1 MANWKKITTDTDL
14 TAISSSLTTTDQ
26 AISAS
31 VAALSGSAS
40 TARGL
45 LGGGGGTTINT
56 TDNVIPVRSDATTFV
71 DSSIT
76 VTSGDQVVGGT
87 QFALDNVQFFDFD
100 PGLNPGDTCNFTF
113 QNNQTLG
120 TVGDPAIWQVTT
132 ELNSGDGTVIPVG
145 VYIGTLINVP
155 NGSTGLG
162 ATFSN
167 DSGWT
172 RGGSNIA
179 APASSAGILG
189 VGSAI
194 STLNQTTISS
204 DLTVSGSAE
213 ITGSLGVTGSVSY
226 STNIIP
232 IPGAWSSTNA
242 LNSEYQNGV
251 AGAGTQTAGLAF
263 NGDAFTA
270 VNRQT
275 EEYNGSSWSIG
286 GAPLSNSNYSNF
298 DGSGTQNDAMLL
310 GSNYGTGQSQNYN
323 GSVWMV
329 GGTMSN
335 NMGFS
340 GQAGA
345 SVNTSLAFG
354 GYDSIGTNDI
364 TCTEEYNGTSWSAGG
379 ALITGRQSLAG
390 TGTQTAALAVGG
402 GTISGVGSC
411 TEEYD
416 GTSWTVSGALSTAR
430 FQLGGA
436 GTQTAGLAFG
446 GSDGSYSSCT
456 EEYDGTSWTVGGALS
471 TARNCLAGAGTQT
484 SGLAAGG
491 GLSGRSTEEYTS
503 VIGGFTKTFDYSEST
518 GNITISN
525 DATLTLTGSAKFQ
538 STTSAMGDVWY
549 QSGGLINPR
558 GGLGGAGSANA
569 SLAIGGYDSNLGAIL
584 SCVEEYNGA
593 TWSVGSSLNIGLK
606 NMGSAGAQ
614 NSALSFGGY
623 DGGYSTTSVA
633 QEYNGSTWSS
643 ISSMQ
648 TPRNSLSGAGLT
660 AEKVITFGGL
670 NTCNN
675 TEEWAG
681 GSWSTCAIMSNG
693 RKWMGGTGHY
703 QNAMAFGGSNGSS
716 ALSCTEKYN
725 FNTWST
731 CSPMPIAK
739 YGVGAAG
746 GSTAGNFG
754 SVDSLV
760 FGGRGTSGGG
770 CTSTECFVSNVWS
783 ATQNMNSENYVGG
796 YSGIESAALSFGGYD
811 GSSQGTTSNTERFNT
826 STPGGVGVDAL
837 SFDPTTGNTMIIP
850 PTTDP
855 LVVGALW
862 NSNGTLVISLG

>member
-1 MANWKKITTDTDL
+1 MANWKKITTDADL
-14 TAISSSLTTTDQ
+14 TAISASLTTTDQ

-45 LGGGGGTTINT
+45 LGGGGNAFPYT
-56 TDNVIPVRSDATTFV
+56 
-71 DSSIT
+71 
-76 VTSGDQVVGGT
+76 
-87 QFALDNVQFFDFD
+87 
-100 PGLNPGDTCNFTF
+100 
-113 QNNQTLG
+113 
-120 TVGDPAIWQVTT
+120 
-132 ELNSGDGTVIPVG
+132 
-145 VYIGTLINVP
+145 
-155 NGSTGLG
+155 
-162 ATFSN
+162 
-167 DSGWT
+167 
-172 RGGSNIA
+172 
-179 APASSAGILG
+179 
-189 VGSAI
+189 
-194 STLNQTTISS
+194 
-204 DLTVSGSAE
+204 GSAE

-242 LNSEYQNGV
+242 LNSEYPNGV

-263 NGDAFTA
+263 NGSIFSAAD
-270 VNRQT
+270 RQT
-275 EEYNGSSWSIG
+275 EEYNGTSWSIG
-286 GAPLSNSNYSNF
+286 GTPLSNSNYSNF

-310 GSNYGTGQSQNYN
+310 GSVYGTGQSQNYN
-323 GSVWMV
+323 GSLWIV

-335 NMGFS
+335 NLGFS

-354 GYDSIGTNDI
+354 GYDSNLNDNT
-364 TCTEEYNGTSWSAGG
+364 TCTEEYNGTSWSSGG
-379 ALITGRQSLAG
+379 ALATGRMSLAG

-402 GTISGVGSC
+402 SISTTATSC

-416 GTSWTVSGALSTAR
+416 GTSWSSGGALSTAR
-430 FQLGGA
+430 RELAGA
-436 GTQTAGLAFG
+436 GIQNAALAFG
-446 GSDGSYSSCT
+446 GDVSGNVSCT

-471 TARNCLAGAGTQT
+471 TARNCLAGAGTPT

-491 GLSGRSTEEYTS
+491 GFSGRCTEEYTS
-503 VIGGFTKTFDYSEST
+503 VIGGFTKTLDYSEST

-538 STTSAMGDVWY
+538 STTSAIGDVWY

-606 NMGSAGAQ
+606 NMGSTGAL

-623 DGGYSTTSVA
+623 DGSYSTTSVA

-643 ISSMQ
+643 NTSMSI
-648 TPRNSLSGAGLT
+648 PRHSLSGAGED
-660 AEKVITFGGL
+660 ADNVITFGGAS
-670 NTCNN
+670 TCNN
-675 TEEWAG
+675 TECWSG
-681 GSWSTCAIMSNG
+681 GVWSTCAIMSNG
-693 RKWMGGTGHY
+693 RKWMGGTGNRY
-703 QNAMAFGGSNGSS
+703 NAMAFGGSNGSS

-725 FNTWST
+725 FGSWTT

-746 GSTAGNFG
+746 GSTAGLFG

-770 CTSTECFVSNVWS
+770 CISTECFVSNVWS

-796 YSGIESAALSFGGYD
+796 YSGIENAALSFGGYD

-826 STPGGVGVDAL
+826 STQGGVGIDAL
-837 SFDPTTGNTMIIP
+837 SFDTSTGKTMIIP

-855 LVVGALW
+855 RILGALW
-862 NSNGTLVISLG
+862 NSNGTLAISLG